1 VSRQADTLVPV
12 TQDEAVAY
20 ESYYGFSEKPFGP
33 KPDSKFLFRSE
44 SHTNAIELLQYAI
57 QRREGFVVMTGDTGM
72 GKTTLCRTLLEKVDR
87 KTFAALLLNHFGSE
101 EDLLRAILQELGLV
115 SSGEEQPGGRQPT
128 KQEMVNTLHD
138 FLLSLVPLGARAV
151 LIIDEAQNLAL
162 PILEQVRILSN
173 FETDKD
179 KLLQIFLIGQLSL
192 VPLLRSPELRQLDQ
206 RVSLRY
212 QLKPLSEE
220 EVGGYVTHRLAV
232 ASATQSVVFTP
243 AALRLVREYTA
254 GIPRLINLLCDRA
267 LAGGCSAQTTRIEED
282 MVAAAAQELDLK
294 PLVRTQ
300 RSILSRFLGR
310 SRP

>member
-1 VSRQADTLVPV
+1 V
-12 TQDEAVAY
+12 TQGEAAVAY

-33 KPDSKFLFRSE
+33 TPDPKFLFRSE
-44 SHTNAIELLQYAI
+44 SHANAIELLQYAI

-72 GKTTLCRTLLEKVDR
+72 GKTTLCRTLLQKVDR
-87 KTFAALLLNHFGSE
+87 KTFAALLLDHFGSE

-115 SSGEEQPGGRQPT
+115 SSGEEQPGARQPT

-173 FETDKD
+173 FETAKD

-243 AALRLVREYTA
+243 AALRLVRDYTA

-267 LAGGCSAQTTRIEED
+267 LVGGCSAQTTRIEED